1 MSETENRWR
10 QVWEFTR
17 KYILN
22 KYIIVLVIF
31 GVVMAFVGNQSAVQR
46 IRRARTIDSL
56 RTERDHYNERIERL
70 DHKMQ
75 QLKTSRD
82 SLERFARERYLM
94 HSEDEDVYIVT
105 DSVDQ
110 Q

>member
-56 RTERDHYNERIERL
+56 RTERDHYGALNRQSI
-70 DHKMQ
+70 
-75 QLKTSRD
+75 T
-82 SLERFARERYLM
+82 SLERFARERDLM